1 MSGVWGCSLLFPAK
15 KNLHPGFARL
25 SPVFVM
31 LGFVLTIAAA
41 PVKTTAGAAATAVKR
56 PSASAQFARAA
67 EPRAAPNTKPTEKR
81 PRADYQPVVAAYRRV
96 ASVTPR
102 AAAGADASRRSAQL
116 RTH

>member
-15 KNLHPGFARL
+15 KKDLHQGFARL

-31 LGFVLTIAAA
+31 LGFVLTIAVA

-56 PSASAQFARAA
+56 PSASAQFARA
-67 EPRAAPNTKPTEKR
+67 EEQRAALNSKPTEKR
-81 PRADYQPVVAAYRRV
+81 TLADYKLVVIAYRRV

-102 AAAGADASRRSAQL
+102 AAEVPDSL
-116 RTH
+116 RAIAEL